1 MVNNLKIKKYW
12 IATLCMVF
20 CSLSSFA
27 QELSDATIGFDVMR
41 TTVSLREHGVKD
53 KDIESGISMMRDM
66 QKRQYLEIK
75 KTENEVIQNLKLS
88 VNASTNKSLAITEVS
103 QSEKDALFALYNST
117 GGANWKNK
125 TGWDF
130 STPVTSWEPTTQT
143 GWFGITVINGTIQ
156 AINLQNNN
164 LTGVIPQE
172 IGQLVNLTILSLG
185 TNKLAGIIPAEIGL
199 LTKLNSLSIS
209 GNLLTGIPVEL
220 NQLSN
225 LAYLYLNSNKL
236 SGNFPNQILN
246 LTKLNTLYLD
256 MNQFSGNVPPQI
268 GQLINLTFLNLNLN
282 QFTGNIPTTISQ
294 LTKLTTL
301 TMRNNQLDGSL
312 PIQLGQL
319 INLRELYFDVNNL
332 SGSIPVELSQ
342 LVNLEILNLGTNK
355 YLTGTIP
362 YQLGQLSKLRYLILF
377 NNHISGSIPKEIG
390 LLSNLENLL
399 LNNNLLTGSITKE
412 IFNLPKLK
420 LLYLDN
426 NQLNGNIP
434 NEIGQLTNV
443 QEIQFQN
450 NQLTGSIPS
459 EIGLLSN
466 LSKLLLSFNQLTG
479 NIPNQMDNLSR
490 LTALLIDN
498 NQLEG
503 VIPNL
508 NIPSLRTFQFN
519 NNKFRFVD
527 FATQYSSFK
536 SRLNFFQYAP
546 QAKIDNEE
554 TINSLSGKQV
564 TLTMVKD
571 DRFTANDTYQWYK
584 GVSPNGIAISGAT
597 TRQYT
602 ISNTATSNTGDY
614 YCLSKH
620 PQITDSYNGYMGAI
634 RNLIL
639 ERNPIHLI
647 ISNCPPTEGSITSTT
662 DKFHTNAESSFAF
675 ESTATRLTYEWSVT
689 PANGTATSNTLNS
702 YTHTFTE
709 AGDYE
714 VKLVA
719 TDANG
724 CSTTFTK
731 TVKVEDRYCA
741 NEPVDFA
748 FNTTESNLT
757 YNWTSTDSLGR
768 IVHRETNATGLYTFT
783 PQVAGEYVIE
793 LVASSATSCKTLFSK
808 NIIIDDCVPYISC
821 TKDNPLSPEIHRL
834 FINLIGKL
842 ASTPTGTDVNIYAH
856 KEIAAVAPYTADLR
870 AKIYNFTNTNEAVS
884 FSFSATA
891 AENEIYIPKSA
902 SGSITAINLEKYKDA
917 LTSTIVATSYTSG
930 TINKSDGH
938 VRNIDFCPKELS
950 CVSHIALVVDES
962 GSLDASEI
970 NKIKKQL
977 KLFVA
982 QQAFTNDDIGSNIH
996 VSITGMSDSDANTRT
1011 DFIAPIKMTAGNV
1024 GMFNAWIDK
1033 LGKRYGETGVSQASD
1048 YWKSGLDGALAY
1060 TMKPTFVLMITDGAQ
1075 TASVQGL
1082 KETLAKFDNNNKT
1095 VTVPKLPHLYVVGI
1109 ENGNYVD
1116 RDSYT
1121 TKLSRDEDPNYNP
1134 TLATNNSLTAKTTP
1148 LLTKSLQYLLG
1159 LSSTEFPVSDIN
1171 QFNIGTYYGHSN
1183 FDLLASDET
1192 YFADKVVTGHF
1203 ACGVPAV
1210 KDFCDDCF
1218 SFKPEPGKE
1227 YILSAWVK
1235 EESVEQV
1242 KNFTNPLI
1250 KLVFY
1255 NNKEALDIEAQKI
1268 AELPIKATGDI
1279 IDGWQRVVQKFK
1291 IPTNTITIGIELE
1304 NLSPSIPVYFD
1315 DIRIH
1320 PLQGSVKSFVYDPET
1335 FKLMSELDENN
1346 YSTFY
1351 EYDNE
1356 GGLVRVKK
1364 ETAKGVKTIQET
1376 RSGNVISSTTTNP

>member
-27 QELSDATIGFDVMR
+27 QELSDATIGFDVANYTAFLKNR
-41 TTVSLREHGVKD
+41 GVDD
-53 KDIESGISMMRDM
+53 KDMSAEISRLRDM
-66 QKRQYLEIK
+66 QLSNYLELK
-75 KTENEVIQNLKLS
+75 KVQDGILQKKIEEEKLNTKTNHS
-88 VNASTNKSLAITEVS
+88 NTGKSAFVDIPASERA
-103 QSEKDALFALYNST
+103 ALISLYNST
-117 GGANWKNK
+117 NGANWTNTKINYK
-125 TGWDF
+125 IWDVTNPASDV
-130 STPVTSWEPTTQT
+130 STWYGVTVTDGHVTKIAE
-143 GWFGITVINGTIQ
+143 IDNVI
-156 AINLQNNN
+156 
-164 LTGVIPQE
+164 
-172 IGQLVNLTILSLG
+172 
-185 TNKLAGIIPAEIGL
+185 GIIPDLSALQSLKELYIFSCSFTGDLTGLQNLINLEKLRIGYSTSIPKSNFPDLIPITKLTNLSELCFNNCNFTFNSIPQDFIKLTKLKKLEIRYGNINQNWQIL
-199 LTKLNSLSIS
+199 GNLTDLTYLNLNQNNISSQATTLALPSNFVNFTKLEILDLSMNKIEDISVIANMKELTFLNVQWNEIKAIPLGFNELTKLNYIRFGSNKFTGKVPSYFQNLQFNTFSIDQNDFEGTLPPLKFDLTYSTTMYSIS
-209 GNLLTGIPVEL
+209 GLGASYPNKTLGI
-220 NQLSN
+220 
-225 LAYLYLNSNKL
+225 
-236 SGNFPNQILN
+236 
-246 LTKLNTLYLD
+246 
-256 MNQFSGNVPPQI
+256 I
-268 GQLINLTFLNLNLN
+268 G
-282 QFTGNIPTTISQ
+282 
-294 LTKLTTL
+294 
-301 TMRNNQLDGSL
+301 
-312 PIQLGQL
+312 
-319 INLRELYFDVNNL
+319 
-332 SGSIPVELSQ
+332 
-342 LVNLEILNLGTNK
+342 
-355 YLTGTIP
+355 
-362 YQLGQLSKLRYLILF
+362 
-377 NNHISGSIPKEIG
+377 
-390 LLSNLENLL
+390 
-399 LNNNLLTGSITKE
+399 
-412 IFNLPKLK
+412 
-420 LLYLDN
+420 
-426 NQLNGNIP
+426 
-434 NEIGQLTNV
+434 
-443 QEIQFQN
+443 
-450 NQLTGSIPS
+450 
-459 EIGLLSN
+459 
-466 LSKLLLSFNQLTG
+466 
-479 NIPNQMDNLSR
+479 
-490 LTALLIDN
+490 
-498 NQLEG
+498 
-503 VIPNL
+503 
-508 NIPSLRTFQFN
+508 
-519 NNKFRFVD
+519 NKFRFID
-527 FATQYSSFK
+527 FSNEFEYYK
-536 SRLNFFQYAP
+536 
-546 QAKIDNEE
+546 AKIASNYFGFSSQKHINKNE
-554 TINSLSGKQV
+554 TITRGIGQAL
-564 TLTMVKD
+564 TLKMYPDGD
-571 DRFTANDTYQWYK
+571 DRYLQNDTYKWFK
-584 GVSPNGIAISGAT
+584 NNIEIIGAT
-597 TRQYT
+597 GATYT
-602 ISNTATSNTGDY
+602 IPTLKTTDAATYYSMSYHTSNPDMSPLVLY
-614 YCLSKH
+614 RE
-620 PQITDSYNGYMGAI
+620 PITLRIGT
-634 RNLIL
+634 
-639 ERNPIHLI
+639 
-647 ISNCPPTEGSITSTT
+647 CPTLQGSITSDA

-675 ESTATRLTYEWSVT
+675 ESTATGLTYEWSVT

-731 TVKVEDRYCA
+731 TVKVEDRYCD
-741 NEPVDFA
+741 NEPIDFA
-748 FNTTESNLT
+748 FNTTETNLI
-757 YNWTSTDSLGR
+757 YNWTSTDSFGN

-783 PQVAGEYVIE
+783 PQVGGEYVIE

-808 NIIIDDCVPYISC
+808 NVIVDQCTPYISC

-1033 LGKRYGETGVSQASD
+1033 LGKRYGDTGVSQASD

-1203 ACGVPAV
+1203 ACGVPAI

-1242 KNFTNPLI
+1242 KTFTNPLI

-1376 RSGNVISSTTTNP
+1376 RSGNVISSTTTTTNP